1 MSTIQNQTISGI
13 EYINCHH
20 VNTAL
25 QPYCPLENTEFQGH
39 CQNEYHNIQL
49 RDDQACVH
57 SRECAALLSAAKP

>member
-13 EYINCHH
+13 EYINHRH

-25 QPYCPLENTEFQGH
+25 QPFCPLENTEFQGH

-49 RDDQACVH
+49 RDDSPCVH
-57 SRECAALLSAAKP
+57 TAECQKLLLQQNP